1 MKDIENPSEPT
12 RTVKLNDNEA
22 AQIRYALSELSFTR
36 AEQAFDSGNPERTK
50 EALFL
55 QKLAQKFF

>member
-36 AEQAFDSGNPERTK
+36 AEQAFDFGKPELAK
-50 EALFL
+50 ESQYLK
-55 QKLAQKFF
+55 KLAQKFF